1 MSHVTTASP
10 KPSFRASGRMG
21 DAVVGRGNSGWT
33 TSQSGHPCPCQNHSQ
48 GPRAEKTGRGS
59 PLIRPSCPPDDP
71 IGQGTE
77 RNGTEVNCVPREIW
91 SHYSK
96 QVGGQLKRIRLKI
109 AKKCCFYL
117 NIFSCVKISVFRSFL
132 FVLFFCCFFV
142 CLFVFRFQ
150 ARDACQMRYPVQ
162 NWSRLEQMLFECMGT
177 CVLSPVHE
185 SELRG

>member
-1 MSHVTTASP
+1 MVCAGALSFLDGKICAIREPSISSVSPEEVPGKCQGTELAWFGHVTRHDSLSRNIPQSTLEG
-10 KPSFRASGRMG
+10 GRRRG
-21 DAVVGRGNSGWT
+21 RQRKCWVG
-33 TSQSGHPCPCQNHSQ
+33 PCPCQNCSQ

-109 AKKCCFYL
+109 AKKCRFYL
-117 NIFSCVKISVFRSFL
+117 NIFSCVKINVFRSF
-132 FVLFFCCFFV
+132 FS
-142 CLFVFRFQ
+142 RF
-150 ARDACQMRYPVQ
+150 
-162 NWSRLEQMLFECMGT
+162 SL
-177 CVLSPVHE
+177 
-185 SELRG
+185 